1 MDYNKLPAPERLQK
15 TAEAVKERGINVI
28 VVNTKAEALAKI
40 KEIIPDGAQVM
51 TGGSSTLTEIGLDDV
66 LISGNHPWKNLK
78 SAILAEKDPIR
89 QSTLRKQSVLSDYFL
104 GSVQAIT
111 ESGQMVIFSG
121 TGSQLPAY
129 AFSSSNVV
137 LVAGAQKITPN
148 LDMALQRANY
158 YSVPMEDKRM
168 KSIGR
173 GGTMIGKI
181 LIYEREAAFL
191 GRKVTLI
198 LVNEVL
204 GY

>member
-148 LDMALQRANY
+148 LDMALQRAND

-168 KSIGR
+168 KSNGR

>member
-148 LDMALQRANY
+148 LDMALQRAND